1 MISGCCQSAAQ
12 RLIERTVDQRERVLV
27 KRVNRSVQFTPRALA
42 TPGVCIAHYPSTP
55 FWWRSFSLRKK
66 IPPIAEAYSPRSM
79 AAAENPSDII
89 DTRYNIGIIDS
100 RGTINVFHPAP
111 FRHRRHPRY
120 RGLRPSHVS
129 MVHNA
134 PTIPSD
140 VTSGVI
146 QG

>member
-1 MISGCCQSAAQ
+1 MYRSLPFDA
-12 RLIERTVDQRERVLV
+12 LLV
-27 KRVNRSVQFTPRALA
+27 AVILA
-42 TPGVCIAHYPSTP
+42 TEKNPPYR
-55 FWWRSFSLRKK
+55 RSLFTALHGRRQCR
-66 IPPIAEAYSPRSM
+66 AM